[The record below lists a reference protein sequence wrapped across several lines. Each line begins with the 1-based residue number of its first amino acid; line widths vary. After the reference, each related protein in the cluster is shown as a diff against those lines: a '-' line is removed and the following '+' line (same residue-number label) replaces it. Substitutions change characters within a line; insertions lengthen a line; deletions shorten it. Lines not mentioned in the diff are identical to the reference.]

1 MQVNVDFITANS
13 LGQGEIATKMLAEGR
28 LDANSMRPYFDPTT
42 GRSYITVFAG
52 GDPKRPENYKS
63 IPITT
68 NATLR
73 RDEWKQLDEAVLR
86 IAESRLVGVAD
97 LKSRGLTYN
106 LNNAM
111 GTTVLEYH
119 DVSDALEADMTMDGV
134 TRAQGDRP
142 RYTTNYIPLPIV
154 HVDYEI
160 NERVLQASR
169 RLGNPLDTTLAERAA
184 RKISEKLE
192 NMLFTDTT
200 YTYGGGTIYSL
211 INHPDRNQVTL
222 STYGSW
228 DDDSSTTAAE
238 ILEMC
243 RAMKQAAINKHH
255 YGPYVM
261 YIPSTYESRLDDD
274 YDTSGASTQTIRDR
288 ILKINGIQD
297 IKVIDTLPTDNVLLV
312 EMNSDVVRWINGM
325 GVQNVQWST
334 EGGMVHKFK
343 VMTIQLPQVRSDQI
357 GQSGIVHAA

>member
-1 MQVNVDFITANS
+1 MQAHIDFVTANS
-13 LGQGEIATKMLAEGR
+13 MGQGEVASRLLQEGR
-28 LDANSMRPYFDPTT
+28 LNVNSMRPWMDPQT
-42 GRSYITVFAG
+42 GRSYITVFVG
-52 GDPKRPENYKS
+52 GDPKKPENYKS
-63 IPITT
+63 VPVTT

-73 RDEWKQLDEAVLR
+73 RDEWKMLDDAVLR
-86 IAESRLVGVAD
+86 VAESRLVGVQD

-106 LNNAM
+106 IPNGM

-119 DVSDALEADMTMDGV
+119 DVSDALSAEMTMDGV

-142 RYTTNYIPLPIV
+142 RYATNYMPLPII
-154 HVDYEI
+154 HVDYEL

-169 RLGNPLDTTLAERAA
+169 RMGNPLDTTLAERAA
-184 RKISEKLE
+184 RKVSEQME
-192 NMLFTDTT
+192 NLLFTSTS

-211 INHPDRNQVTL
+211 LNHPDRNQVTL

-228 DDDSSTTAAE
+228 SNDSSTTAAE

-243 RAMKQAAINKHH
+243 RAMKQAAINSHH

-261 YIPSTYESRLDDD
+261 YIPSAYESRLDDD
-274 YDTSGASTQTIRDR
+274 YDTSGTSTQTIRDR
-288 ILKINGIQD
+288 ILKINGIED

-312 EMNSDVVRWINGM
+312 EMNSDVARWVNGM
-325 GVQNVQWST
+325 GIQNVQWST

-343 VMTIQLPQVRSDQI
+343 VMTIQVPQIRSDQI
-357 GQSGIVHAA
+357 GQSGVVHAA